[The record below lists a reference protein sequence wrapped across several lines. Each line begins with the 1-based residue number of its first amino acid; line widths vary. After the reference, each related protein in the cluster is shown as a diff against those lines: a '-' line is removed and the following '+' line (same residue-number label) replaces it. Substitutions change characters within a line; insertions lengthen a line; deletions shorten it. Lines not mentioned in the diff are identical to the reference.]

1 MLIIV
6 IKKMKN
12 IEISFWFL
20 LAQHDITDSVGAT
33 HNVARPLIILRAGVS
48 SSLGGRRYSQFRI
61 VRIIEMDLFYTYNLQ
76 RAVTA
81 QPI

>member
-1 MLIIV
+1 MLIIIV
-6 IKKMKN
+6 KKMKN
-12 IEISFWFL
+12 IEILFWFL

-61 VRIIEMDLFYTYNLQ
+61 VRINPKKVKNL
-76 RAVTA
+76 TFLNKFKN
-81 QPI
+81 II